1 MLDNG
6 KHTSRPE
13 IDAQPTM
20 DWLIDGA
27 VSAPTPDAVLT
38 QLCER
43 LVEAGVP
50 LWRSAVFV
58 RTLHPEIM
66 GRRFIW
72 RQGEGTEVHDA
83 PYTTLDTA
91 DYRVSPVTAVLLSGE
106 AFRRRLPDVA
116 IGADMEVLA
125 SQHAQG
131 ATDYLAVPMKFIDG
145 SVHVATWTTRAP
157 GGFSDAALTTL
168 TAIVRPLARIAEIR
182 ALRRTADNLLDAY
195 VGRQAG
201 ARILAGKI
209 RRGHAETIEAVIW
222 YSDMRGFTALSD
234 RTPAREVVA
243 LLNDYFDCQAP
254 AIARFGGE
262 VLKYMGDGLLA
273 VFPATGEE
281 RQAVCHQALGAAQ
294 EARAAVGKLPNV
306 RFGLALHVGEVLF
319 GNIGGGGR
327 LDFTCIGPAVNLA
340 ARIEKVAAKLG
351 EAVVTSAAFAKLCPA
366 NLRSLGPHTLAGIA
380 APQEVFAVNE
390 GA

>member
-1 MLDNG
+1 MKSAALEA
-6 KHTSRPE
+6 E
-13 IDAQPTM
+13 INAQKIV

-27 VSAPTPDAVLT
+27 PSAPTSDVVLT
-38 QLCER
+38 QLCEQ
-43 LVEAGVP
+43 LVQAGVP

-66 GRRFIW
+66 GRRFLW
-72 RQGEGTEVHDA
+72 REGEKTAVDDA
-83 PYTTLDTA
+83 PYSTLDTA
-91 DYRVSPVTAVLLSGE
+91 TYHISPVNAVLLSGE
-106 AFRRRLPDVA
+106 PFRRRLPDA
-116 IGADMEVLA
+116 ASAADMEILV
-125 SQHAQG
+125 SQQAQG
-131 ATDYLAVPMKFIDG
+131 ATDYLAFPMRFTDG
-145 SVHVATWTTRAP
+145 SLHVATWTTRAP
-157 GGFSDAALTTL
+157 GGFSEAARVTL
-168 TAIVRPLARIAEIR
+168 AAVVRALARVAEIR

-209 RRGHAETIEAVIW
+209 RRGHAENIQAVIW

-234 RTPAREVVA
+234 RIPAREVVA
-243 LLNDYFDCQAP
+243 LLNDYFDCQTP
-254 AIARFGGE
+254 AITRFGGE

-273 VFPATGEE
+273 VFPTPEE
-281 RQAVCHQALGAAQ
+281 ETQAVCARALEAAR
-294 EARAAVGKLPNV
+294 EARVAVAKLPNV

-351 EAVVTSAAFAKLCPA
+351 ETVVASAAFARACPEG
-366 NLRSLGPHTLAGIA
+366 LRPLGAHTLAGIS
-380 APQEVFAVNE
+380 APQDVYAVN
-390 GA
+390 